1 MKVGIEKLTLI
12 IETTNDNDIS
22 KDVLKSISTLQKIV
36 SYHNDIQLSLSFNGE
51 QHHILDKYSPAN
63 WNYWPI

>member
-12 IETTNDNDIS
+12 IETTNGNDIS
-22 KDVLKSISTLQKIV
+22 KDVLKSISTLQRIV
-36 SYHNDIQLSLSFNGE
+36 SYHNDIKLSLSFNGE
-51 QHHILDKYSPAN
+51 KHHNLDKYCPAN